1 MKERVNNDSCLSYYL
16 FADHYHINDLL
27 DICIDFIQINTKD
40 FLINSIYILLLLLIN
55 RFSRYTVQ
63 FINNNSQ
70 I

>member
-16 FADHYHINDLL
+16 FADNYHINDLL
-27 DICIDFIQINTKD
+27 DICIDFIQVNTKD
-40 FLINSIYILLLLLIN
+40 FLINSIYIYYIIMN
-55 RFSRYTVQ
+55 RSSRYSIQ